1 MPLRLKRRR
10 PTTSATGQPTNGNR
24 SILRGSGLIVAL
36 AASVVAVVAP
46 AMAAAATPEP
56 AIPTGLTATAGDGKV
71 TLDWT
76 DSKDLVAGDRYQVYQ
91 DRAMIADGPTPSTY
105 TASGLTN
112 GRAYSFRV
120 SAGGSTSR
128 PAGDLRYG
136 AWTDAVTATPTAAG
150 TPAPPTPT
158 PTPNPLTPNFP
169 SSYFN
174 KRVPASATGSSSSLV
189 SRMIADGKPS
199 TLDLNGWQYPQ
210 YDASAGN
217 PEYTVTAT
225 NYVGPQGDHKVRIPA
240 GALPAPGA
248 DANMAITDRSA
259 NEYWGFYGVTSIDR
273 NAHTIRARGA
283 GTVPLS
289 SNGAFRGE
297 SSLNMATKGGIVTPE
312 ELQAG
317 HIDHALMVVISCSTG
332 AVNGA
337 GNTRQCS
344 SMGKPAGLP
353 NGAHLQLQISDAELN
368 AFPAWKRAILRSMRD
383 YGIYVAETGGGFL
396 KADYAPGTALA
407 TKWQNW
413 LNAHDSEA
421 GVNAAGRSLDFV
433 TGVQWGSRLRV
444 VTP

>member
-1 MPLRLKRRR
+1 MM
-10 PTTSATGQPTNGNR
+10 
-24 SILRGSGLIVAL
+24 RGCWAIFAL
-36 AASVVAVVAP
+36 AASLVTPAAAP
-46 AMAAAATPEP
+46 AATAEP
-56 AIPTGLTATAGDGKV
+56 VAPTGLTARAGDGTV
-71 TLDWT
+71 TLNWH

-91 DRAMIADGPTPSTY
+91 DRAMIADGPTSSTH
-105 TASGLTN
+105 TVSGLSN

-136 AWTDAVTATPTAAG
+136 PWTAKVTATPKAAG
-150 TPAPPTPT
+150 TPAPSNPGAP
-158 PTPNPLTPNFP
+158 PTPNPLTPIFP

-174 KRVPASATGSSSSLV
+174 KRVPASATASSSSSTLV
-189 SRMIADGKPS
+189 SRMIAEGKPS
-199 TLDLNGWQYPQ
+199 TLDLNDWQYPQ
-210 YDASAGN
+210 YNASSRN
-217 PEYTVTAT
+217 PQYTVRAT
-225 NYVGPQGDHKVRIPA
+225 NYVGPQGDRKVRIPA
-240 GALPAPGA
+240 RALPAPGA
-248 DANMAITDRSA
+248 DAHMAITDRSS
-259 NEYWGFYGVTSIDR
+259 NEYWGFYGVESIDR

-283 GTVPLS
+283 GTVPL
-289 SNGAFRGE
+289 NGNGRFRGE
-297 SSLNMATKGGIVTPE
+297 SSLNMDTKGGIVTPE

-317 HIDHALMVVISCSTG
+317 RIDHALMAVITCSTG

-337 GNTRQCS
+337 GDTRQCS

-353 NGAHLQLQISDAELN
+353 NGAHLQLQISNAKLN
-368 AFPAWKRAILRSMRD
+368 AFPAWKRAILRAMRD

-433 TGVQWGSRLRV
+433 TGVQWGRLRV
-444 VTP
+444 ITQ